1 MVVVVTKAQRYLSS
15 NREIRTARTRIPW
28 RHRTKTKNPQHK
40 SQTPAE
46 KQARTKQRK
55 EKNENVNKKLNDTL
69 SQVWKLAETLFEE
82 LGTHSVKYWYERLLQ
97 QSGKKKSTRQTS
109 RWNAFQSKEVKAM
122 NDALPAGAPRPKLDV
137 LVAGLRDKWNS
148 LSKEEQAAATED
160 DLARITELREMKKT
174 AAHSVPLNAFH
185 DARATLS
192 SLEALH
198 NRTGL
203 EMLLVAVRTDS
214 QSVVCPQVWT
224 TGDPVNEFFQLT
236 NKISLSDF
244 AGKFECYCLSGV
256 QGDKLIFDRLCEL
269 YSAVL
274 LVQMT
279 NNQIVGDVARPIK
292 IKRMF
297 YTDFE
302 HHLTEKFGIIV
313 VNWPLPIFVSPGA
326 IGSRLE
332 LQTLYNAWSTGSTY
346 FRQLSPAEL
355 EAWQSNR
362 FKEKVAASQPETSGT
377 ACGNGPSTALSSDTP
392 ADPPTFTPGSA
403 SASTSTIDSTHTTMQ
418 GAAMVSDQ
426 PVLSNTAPYTSILA
440 ISGTSVVTKKPRKQR
455 ADKGKKRGPNAK
467 SKSAAQ
473 VEASAVSSEI

>member
-192 SLEALH
+192 SVQNQASKSRALH

-256 QGDKLIFDRLCEL
+256 Q
-269 YSAVL
+269 
-274 LVQMT
+274 
-279 NNQIVGDVARPIK
+279 GDVARPIK

-440 ISGTSVVTKKPRKQR
+440 ISGASVVTKKPRKQR